1 MIADSTGHIRFL
13 SDELKILFWLKLS
26 KLSPLCNVSVSACE
40 PEDMGEEAE
49 GEESTLDPQPFIAP
63 SFTTS
68 MSTFFVTS
76 LKISSRIESIVG
88 HFSINFGHFD

>member
-13 SDELKILFWLKLS
+13 SEELKILFWLKLS

-68 MSTFFVTS
+68 TLLQKNNVCS
-76 LKISSRIESIVG
+76 KIRTRNLSPPKHDQITLI
-88 HFSINFGHFD
+88 F

>member
-13 SDELKILFWLKLS
+13 SEELKILFWLKLS

-68 MSTFFVTS
+68 TLLL
-76 LKISSRIESIVG
+76 LKSISKTLTDI
-88 HFSINFGHFD
+88 FSDN